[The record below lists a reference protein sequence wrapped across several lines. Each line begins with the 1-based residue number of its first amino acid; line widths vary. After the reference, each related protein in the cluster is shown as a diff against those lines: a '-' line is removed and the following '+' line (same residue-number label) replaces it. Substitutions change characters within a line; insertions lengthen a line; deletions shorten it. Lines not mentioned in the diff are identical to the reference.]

1 MIVSKDHP
9 LADRKEISFKEV
21 LEETFILL
29 DEHHVHMTAF
39 KRLNARF
46 DDLAQSTVVLTDS
59 NLVLS
64 FIEENLGIGLMT
76 DLTLFQNIQI
86 LSKFRW
92 LKRKKQSSILV
103 MPIQMKGE
111 PQALLSSFIERLEK
125 CEK

>member
-76 DLTLFQNIQI
+76 DLTLFPEYPNLVKIP
-86 LSKFRW
+86 LVEEE
-92 LKRKKQSSILV
+92 KQSSILV
-103 MPIQMKGE
+103 MPIQMKGN
-111 PQALLSSFIERLEK
+111 PKRFLAPLLNG
-125 CEK
+125 